1 MLVREA
7 MNCSMPDGGWGGYWG
22 WLLVIRRGTWQT
34 PRAFSGVL
42 TPPCQWL
49 GPMSTTTTVTALT
62 PAMSPLPQLVQGGS
76 STVLPMTFPF
86 RLLGICFSLTKLIV
100 VDDLCILHRV
110 NDGVC
115 DCCDG
120 SDEYQAV
127 PRVKPSAQ
135 KNPSPPCANTC

>member
-1 MLVREA
+1 MGPSLPSQQRQQRRHPRLSVVQMLVREV
-7 MNCSMPDGGWGGYWG
+7 MNCSMPDGEWVGYWG

-62 PAMSPLPQLVQGGS
+62 PATSPLPQLVQGGS

-86 RLLGICFSLTKLIV
+86 RLLELMMECAT
-100 VDDLCILHRV
+100 
-110 NDGVC
+110 
-115 DCCDG
+115 
-120 SDEYQAV
+120 AV
-127 PRVKPSAQ
+127 MAATSTRQ
-135 KNPSPPCANTC
+135 CQG